1 MQKNFLPEGV
11 EKTNYPKY
19 NFSYLTGN
27 SPSTIFLV
35 GEFSCHPA
43 VTVGQKGLGAIAK
56 GIRTR
61 SQIRI
66 HPKSQGQDYNQQSQR
81 WI

>member
-1 MQKNFLPEGV
+1 MTAPAANSAADTTAIQLKGLGQKGL
-11 EKTNYPKY
+11 
-19 NFSYLTGN
+19 
-27 SPSTIFLV
+27 
-35 GEFSCHPA
+35 
-43 VTVGQKGLGAIAK
+43 GQKGLGAN

-61 SQIRI
+61 SQIRT